1 MNMSNQH
8 RVQTGPNLNRSK
20 KRKDMSTEER
30 LHLLQRKLY
39 LKAKQEKKYRFYILY
54 DKIFLDYVLEEAY
67 KQAKRAGGSPG
78 IDRQSFADIEKGGSA
93 QFLKD
98 LGEDLRK
105 RSYRPKPVKR
115 VWIDK
120 ENGSKRPL
128 GIPTIRDRV
137 AQTACKMIIEP
148 LFEADFED
156 CSHGFRPKRSA
167 HDALRQIKEHLK
179 AGKTEVYDADLSKYF
194 DSIPHDKLIK
204 TLEKRISDPRV
215 VHLIKLWLKTPV
227 IEDGRTRGGKKNT
240 KGTPQGGVISPLLA
254 NIYLHLL
261 DRVVNKPNGVFAK
274 CQVRMVRYADDFVL
288 MGQKIDDKCLCK
300 LKEVLNRMDLTI
312 NETKSKLVQ
321 GQETPFN
328 FLGFTVRYDRS
339 IYNRDSRFW
348 NIRPSEKSRKKVRQT
363 IKAKLKTTGHY
374 PPEAVVDE
382 LNPIIRGWIN
392 YYSIEKV
399 SYMQVDKRK
408 LTSYLRDSLT
418 RYYNRK
424 SQRRSRMYGRHAF
437 DILVKKYGLINPYRS
452 LGKCP
457 VYA

>member
-1 MNMSNQH
+1 MKKIICFLFLLF
-8 RVQTGPNLNRSK
+8 RVFNG
-20 KRKDMSTEER
+20 
-30 LHLLQRKLY
+30 
-39 LKAKQEKKYRFYILY
+39 
-54 DKIFLDYVLEEAY
+54 DKN
-67 KQAKRAGGSPG
+67 
-78 IDRQSFADIEKGGSA
+78 IDAVS
-93 QFLKD
+93 
-98 LGEDLRK
+98 
-105 RSYRPKPVKR
+105 
-115 VWIDK
+115 WIDK
-120 ENGSKRPL
+120 S
-128 GIPTIRDRV
+128 
-137 AQTACKMIIEP
+137 
-148 LFEADFED
+148 
-156 CSHGFRPKRSA
+156 
-167 HDALRQIKEHLK
+167 
-179 AGKTEVYDADLSKYF
+179 
-194 DSIPHDKLIK
+194 
-204 TLEKRISDPRV
+204 
-215 VHLIKLWLKTPV
+215 
-227 IEDGRTRGGKKNT
+227 
-240 KGTPQGGVISPLLA
+240 
-254 NIYLHLL
+254 
-261 DRVVNKPNGVFAK
+261 
-274 CQVRMVRYADDFVL
+274 RYADDFVL

-348 NIRPSEKSRKKVRQT
+348 NIIPSEKSRKKVRQT